1 MRVKTFYQLSLNK
14 DVDVCLRHN
23 NHVYWT
29 GKMSKMPGRYRN
41 YKIKSFYWDDF
52 AWYYDIEFYR
62 DDDIIVKEVK

>member
-1 MRVKTFYQLSLNK
+1 MKIKTFMKLSVVK
-14 DVDVCLRHN
+14 DVDICLRHN
-23 NHVYWT
+23 NHVYWA